1 MLFRIKHRKIAIFD
15 NDGIDDFFKDLM
27 RIVLTTKRKRG
38 IHQGLEVFRNNLV
51 CMIDSSTCTAE
62 EFLKQA
68 CQACVGFFFSA
79 IGIVRVFQEVLK
91 EYR

>member
-1 MLFRIKHRKIAIFD
+1 MLRIKHRKKAIFD
-15 NDGIDDFFKDLM
+15 SDGIDDFIKDLM
-27 RIVLTTKRKRG
+27 RIVLSTKRKRETQ
-38 IHQGLEVFRNNLV
+38 QGREVFRNNHV
-51 CMIDSSTCTAE
+51 CMIDSSTCTDE